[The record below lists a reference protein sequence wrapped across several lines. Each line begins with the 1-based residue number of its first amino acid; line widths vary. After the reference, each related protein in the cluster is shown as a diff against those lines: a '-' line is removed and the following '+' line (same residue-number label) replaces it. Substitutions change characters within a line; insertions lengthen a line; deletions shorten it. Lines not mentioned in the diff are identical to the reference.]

1 MNSSTETH
9 LEQMKPSFFA
19 GTFLMTI
26 ILGAN
31 YGLFIRFCQCHRL
44 HSPLLHISILALI
57 LVATIYSLIYQYAMW
72 MWFVNP
78 TGQEL
83 RYSLWPDAAS
93 PIFSGI
99 LIGGVQITFTYRS
112 YILSEGKFRII
123 TVLLLCLSL
132 AQFVFCV
139 CRSMEILG
147 MESNY
152 LKSKSTSSLY
162 IFPIWL
168 LFVTTSN
175 FILNLL
181 LFFVW
186 NRLKFKFEMP
196 KPILTRFIIL
206 IPQTHF
212 IPVLLCQ
219 LDLGMLLMRKDGSHI
234 AVDLCLGNLHLLSL
248 LLAMNLTQ
256 VGRADRSDKGTSGSR
271 KSHRITLAELNV
283 DIPMNPLSAR
293 ISRTRLSSDWAET
306 FIHGI
311 ETSSTRGESEPT
323 IKECSSST
331 ASITRSHSSDL
342 KAFANDVKTFK
353 VKN

>member
-1 MNSSTETH
+1 
-9 LEQMKPSFFA
+9 MKPSFFA

-248 LLAMNLTQ
+248 VGSTVIHHWDKFFFACSPLTSRQGCIFRPTLLL
-256 VGRADRSDKGTSGSR
+256 V
-271 KSHRITLAELNV
+271 
-283 DIPMNPLSAR
+283 
-293 ISRTRLSSDWAET
+293 
-306 FIHGI
+306 
-311 ETSSTRGESEPT
+311 
-323 IKECSSST
+323 SSS
-331 ASITRSHSSDL
+331 
-342 KAFANDVKTFK
+342 
-353 VKN
+353 